1 MRVGKTIVVEN
12 SVQGEGASMNIT
24 KEDVLRQIENFS
36 ETELRIIYTFIE
48 EFQIAEAERNSNS
61 LIDNYQQFYDK

>member
-24 KEDVLRQIENFS
+24 KEDVLRQIENLS